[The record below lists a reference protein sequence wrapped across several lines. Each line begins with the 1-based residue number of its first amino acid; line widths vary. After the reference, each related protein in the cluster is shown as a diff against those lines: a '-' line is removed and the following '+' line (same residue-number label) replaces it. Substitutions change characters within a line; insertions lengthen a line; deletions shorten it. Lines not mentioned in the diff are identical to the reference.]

1 MAETLQVWLAA
12 LQDIQLLDLLPQGLV
27 LLVAAGAAFLAQHL
41 LARLAH
47 DDTKG
52 MRRLTER
59 AVQRIA
65 FPITMLLAVLVGR
78 EALATLEHPR
88 WALDL
93 AVPLL
98 ISLAIIRILVY
109 LLRKGLRS
117 GPLVKAWEHIIS
129 TGIWL
134 VVALHLLGWLPGVMQ
149 ALDRLAIDLGPV
161 RVSLLATVKLIL
173 LLSVLM
179 LLAMWAS
186 NIIDRRV
193 AQSPHLSAGVAAGF
207 SKVSKFVL
215 ITVAFLFVLNIVGI
229 DLTALTVFGGALGV
243 GLGFGL
249 QRIASN
255 FISGF
260 ILVFDR
266 SIRPGD
272 VISVGTKFGWV
283 EELHARYIVV
293 RDRDGVETL
302 IPNENLITTEVI
314 NWTYSDP
321 NVRVK
326 VPVSVSYDDDVEQ
339 AMEIMLEIARENPRV
354 LSEPAPSCRLIE
366 FGDNGIHLEA
376 RVWVA
381 DPESGLG
388 GVRSDINLKIWQR
401 FKEAGI
407 TIPFPQRDLHIKEM
421 PATTDKAAGRQGG
434 ARPPRPANE
443 GL

>member
-1 MAETLQVWLAA
+1 MAEAWQDWMAA
-12 LQDIQLLDLLPQGLV
+12 LREVQPLDVVSQGLV
-27 LLVAAGAAFLAQHL
+27 LLLAAAAAMFVHRL
-41 LARLAH
+41 LGRLT
-47 DDTKG
+47 DIESRG
-52 MRRLTER
+52 MRRLTQH
-59 AVQRIA
+59 AVRRIA
-65 FPITMLLAVLVGR
+65 FPVTMLLVVLVGR
-78 EALATLEHPR
+78 EGLDVLSQAT

-109 LLRKGLRS
+109 VLRKSLRS

-134 VVALHLLGWLPGVMQ
+134 VVALHLLGWLPGILEAM
-149 ALDRLAIDLGPV
+149 DRLAIDLGAV
-161 RVSLLATVKLIL
+161 RVSLLATIKLVL
-173 LLSVLM
+173 LLALLL
-179 LLAMWAS
+179 LLAMWLS

-215 ITVAFLFVLNIVGI
+215 ITVVFLFVLNLVGI

-272 VISVGTKFGWV
+272 VISVGNKFGWV
-283 EELHARYIVV
+283 EELHSRYVVV

-326 VPVSVSYDDDVEQ
+326 VPVSVSYSDDVER
-339 AMEIMLEIARENPRV
+339 AMEIMLEIAREHPRV
-354 LSEPAPSCRLIE
+354 LSDPAPSCRLIE

-376 RVWVA
+376 RIWVA

-388 GVRSDINLKIWQR
+388 GVRSDINLEIWRR
-401 FKEAGI
+401 FKQEGI
-407 TIPFPQRDLHIKEM
+407 TIPFPQRDLYIKEM
-421 PATTDKAAGRQGG
+421 PSGDA
-434 ARPPRPANE
+434 
-443 GL
+443 